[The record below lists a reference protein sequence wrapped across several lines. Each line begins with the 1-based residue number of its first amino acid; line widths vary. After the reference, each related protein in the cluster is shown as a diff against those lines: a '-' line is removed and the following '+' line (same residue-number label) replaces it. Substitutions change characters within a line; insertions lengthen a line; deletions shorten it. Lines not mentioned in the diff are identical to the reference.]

1 MGSRQYQELTPFPDP
16 FSDRLDYLKDL
27 GVNALYLNP
36 VFDSPS
42 LHKYGAA
49 RYWACFDFSDEE

>member
-1 MGSRQYQELTPFPDP
+1 
-16 FSDRLDYLKDL
+16 L